1 MFRTCKMQ
9 TSSNL
14 TPKKKK
20 KKFELNLLLSEIKAG
35 SNPAKISKKYNIP
48 KSSLSYSLG
57 KLKKMGCIKKVG
69 YGSWEFIEGL
79 KQVRIRP
86 KGSREVKFEPLK
98 KEIRGH
104 AFIWNIQ
111 FESSYD
117 WETIVNNYKKT
128 ILAFQ
133 RICQGKVLRTIYQA
147 RKIWL
152 TKKGLTIYEPID
164 FFGKSSWE
172 VKGSAVFNMDR
183 VVKGLIAE
191 LGQKMR
197 RYKFTTSR
205 EHYGMIKNE
214 LARQYNDK
222 KEKMNIRGEDG
233 TIWLW
238 IDDSKALGEL
248 ETADPLN
255 SRGVQTF
262 WNSQKKHKFKVDA
275 DFVLLGFEQQT
286 QAITANAK
294 NLSNYAEHLK
304 AHVQSVKDLGA
315 GVKEYNKEVEKQ
327 NKILKK
333 ITKLLEKQ

>member
-1 MFRTCKMQ
+1 M

-20 KKFELNLLLSEIKAG
+20 KKFELNLLVSEIKAG
-35 SNPAKISKKYNIP
+35 ANPAKISKKYNIP
-48 KSSLSYSLG
+48 KSSLSYSLD
-57 KLKKMGCIKKVG
+57 KLKKMGCIRKVG
-69 YGSWEFIEGL
+69 YGAWEFIRDIKE
-79 KQVRIRP
+79 VRIRP
-86 KGSREVKFEPLK
+86 KGSREVNSNLPK

-111 FESSYD
+111 FGTSYD
-117 WETIVNNYKKT
+117 WDKVVNNYKKT
-128 ILAFQ
+128 TLTFKA
-133 RICQGKVLRTIYQA
+133 ICQGKVLRTIYQA

-183 VVKGLIAE
+183 VVKGLINE

-197 RYKFTTSR
+197 RYRFTTSR

-222 KEKMNIRGEDG
+222 GEKMNIRGEDG

-248 ETADPLN
+248 ETANPLN
-255 SRGVQTF
+255 SRGVQTY

-275 DFVLLGFEQQT
+275 DFILIGFEKLT
-286 QAITANAK
+286 QANTANAE

-304 AHVQSVKDLGA
+304 AHVQSIKDLGA
-315 GVKEYNKEVEKQ
+315 GVKKQ
-327 NKILKK
+327 NKIFEKFLKK
-333 ITKLLEKQ
+333 LEGNNE